1 MRQRGP
7 GHFSP
12 KRPGLRIHTAGVGEG
27 DAFQGAGVN
36 DDSVTGQRLAVTG
49 MALAAYGNLQALP
62 IGVLNGFHDV
72 VRRSRPHYGAW
83 YAFEIP
89 GNIHG
94 ELPAGGLIQKD
105 GSFKLGIIVQWQFLF
120 QQRREFFSIE
130 SEDPLI
136 AAA

>member
-1 MRQRGP
+1 MQLMP
-7 GHFSP
+7 D
-12 KRPGLRIHTAGVGEG
+12 TAKELGVF
-27 DAFQGAGVN
+27 DAFDPRENILGGSRYLRKLY
-36 DDSVTGQRLAVTG
+36 DEFGSLG